1 MKFALRKDKKN
12 AVMDQTE
19 YIEDPDSEDRNEYYE
34 TRPKTSQSRAGDT
47 SNNNNQESA
56 AKSSKSNFLSSRFAP
71 IKKKQYNENDRYNDE
86 VDYEE
91 DEFGDDLDGFGSDEY
106 DNNDEDDED
115 DFDRKYRKEMREL
128 NKQVGKTVKH
138 DDLSEETKKILH
150 ETFENFYEK
159 ESVAMIDMIEDS
171 RKEVAD
177 SVLELMDEQKR
188 LKDEL
193 NRLSNGKY
201 GKSKKENV
209 ISLSLYLKRKRGEG
223 SFEAF
228 SSPAPSK
235 IFKKIFSCSKINI
248 ILI

>member
-12 AVMDQTE
+12 AVVDQTE

-34 TRPKTSQSRAGDT
+34 TRPKTSQSTRGGDT
-47 SNNNNQESA
+47 SYNNNNNNQGSA

-71 IKKKQYNENDRYNDE
+71 IKKKQYNANDRYNDE

-91 DEFGDDLDGFGSDEY
+91 DEFNDDLDGFGSDEY
-106 DNNDEDDED
+106 ENGEDDED

-201 GKSKKENV
+201 GKPKKENV

-235 IFKKIFSCSKINI
+235 ILQKNFFLVLTSF
-248 ILI
+248 